1 MGTFCGRYA
10 IKKKKINYAIFVQG
24 FFHMHSTDDFIKL
37 KKSYKNSNY
46 ILSDSKYSIKCLKEM
61 FPEFKNKIIR
71 INFSIDTKKFKIK
84 NKINLITYMPR
95 KLPNH
100 SSLLLFYLENL
111 LPKNWKIQPLVN
123 ISQKKLLDMMGKSKI
138 FLSFSYFE
146 GIGMPPIEAALCGN
160 KVIGYTGGGGIEY
173 WKGEMFQK
181 IESGEISDFG
191 QKVLKD
197 IKNYRLSWIKK
208 TNKERNKLATQYS
221 KKQEIN
227 SLVNLIKKIKK
238 TMN

>member
-1 MGTFCGRYA
+1 
-10 IKKKKINYAIFVQG
+10 
-24 FFHMHSTDDFIKL
+24 
-37 KKSYKNSNY
+37 
-46 ILSDSKYSIKCLKEM
+46 
-61 FPEFKNKIIR
+61 
-71 INFSIDTKKFKIK
+71 
-84 NKINLITYMPR
+84 
-95 KLPNH
+95 
-100 SSLLLFYLENL
+100 
-111 LPKNWKIQPLVN
+111 
-123 ISQKKLLDMMGKSKI
+123 
-138 FLSFSYFE
+138 
-146 GIGMPPIEAALCGN
+146 MPPIEAALCGN